1 MGAQGG
7 RKRPRD
13 GAPRPG
19 PSAWRGRGPPEA
31 GAGAGG
37 AREAAGGAT
46 QRTKKRK
53 QEKAKEAEGRRRGE
67 EERELPA
74 PKAGGTKTTKKRRKK
89 EKRAEERK
97 GGDEGHGKKR
107 ELPAPPP
114 AVLSPRPFATRA
126 EDHCETPAEV
136 STCGRRAGRSGGLT
150 KNTKAF
156 RDVEPILYRLA
167 KRLNKAKADL
177 RIYDPFYC
185 EGSMVAHLN
194 ALGFASVHNRNEDFY
209 EVRRRGAV
217 PEHDVLV
224 TNPPFSGDHVER
236 LLRWAREGNGGR
248 PFLLLLPNF
257 VATKGWFDGDVP
269 WLFVVPAKE
278 DYLFW
283 APGREGGRVRGRH
296 ILPKANGK
304 EFPCFWFAFLGEHH
318 AKVLHWWR
326 KTGHRLHGHTV
337 TVAET
342 AAELPRGAR
351 AEKRPNPRQRA
362 KARRKQQRQP
372 GR

>member
-1 MGAQGG
+1 MAKGAGEAPEEAK
-7 RKRPRD
+7 RKRKKAKKAKQGPKAQEEGGPRMPT
-13 GAPRPG
+13 AKRREKEKPR
-19 PSAWRGRGPPEA
+19 R
-31 GAGAGG
+31 
-37 AREAAGGAT
+37 
-46 QRTKKRK
+46 KKRK
-53 QEKAKEAEGRRRGE
+53 GPLREEADEADE
-67 EERELPA
+67 PAAAPA
-74 PKAGGTKTTKKRRKK
+74 PASASGKRQKRLKLQAHLRIAG
-89 EKRAEERK
+89 
-97 GGDEGHGKKR
+97 
-107 ELPAPPP
+107 
-114 AVLSPRPFATRA
+114 AVRTPGALSARPFEALA
-126 EDHCETPAEV
+126 EDHCETPFQAFQDIEPLLFALAA
-136 STCGRRAGRSGGLT
+136 RL
-150 KNTKAF
+150 KKPKA
-156 RDVEPILYRLA
+156 
-167 KRLNKAKADL
+167 NL

-217 PEHDVLV
+217 PDHDVLV

-257 VATKGWFDGDVP
+257 VATKGWFDGDAP
-269 WLFVVPAKE
+269 WLFVVPAKA

-304 EFPCFWFAFLGEHH
+304 EFPCFWFAGLGEHH

-362 KARRKQQRQP
+362 KARRKQQQQQP
-372 GR
+372 GGR

>member
-1 MGAQGG
+1 MLG
-7 RKRPRD
+7 
-13 GAPRPG
+13 
-19 PSAWRGRGPPEA
+19 
-31 GAGAGG
+31 
-37 AREAAGGAT
+37 
-46 QRTKKRK
+46 
-53 QEKAKEAEGRRRGE
+53 
-67 EERELPA
+67 
-74 PKAGGTKTTKKRRKK
+74 
-89 EKRAEERK
+89 
-97 GGDEGHGKKR
+97 
-107 ELPAPPP
+107 
-114 AVLSPRPFATRA
+114 
-126 EDHCETPAEV
+126 
-136 STCGRRAGRSGGLT
+136 RAGRGGGLT
-150 KNTKAF
+150 KKKAF
-156 RDVEPILYRLA
+156 QDIEPLLFALAARL
-167 KRLNKAKADL
+167 KKPKADL

-257 VATKGWFDGDVP
+257 VATKGWFDGNAP

-362 KARRKQQRQP
+362 KARRKQQQQP